1 MKHRIKAVLGRFLA
15 VVLLTGLIAGTPLL
29 AEAAVSPGSLSRNT
43 AVRHAV
49 CTSLSAQAKAYYT
62 GSNSFENLILLNG
75 RYAASSGDAIGS
87 DLFNALHRLMQVK
100 DTVSYS
106 DLVRYWE
113 YTDAAAGSEHA
124 WLFYND
130 AGASDSGVYNREH
143 VWPKSLGNFEE
154 SGAGSDLHH
163 LRPTDPDSNSWRG
176 SLTMGNVQGK
186 GGYSI
191 QKREVN
197 GRTVLWRISNYAE
210 NGCGGLVEVMDS
222 VKGDV
227 ARILLYLYVTYGEA
241 NANKNLY
248 TTYSAYGG
256 SNNKGTKVIE
266 SLETLLQW
274 NAMDP
279 VDDWEMRRN
288 DLCQTVQGNRNV
300 FIDYPELAWYL
311 FDRESQMPSMTTP
324 SGYAGG
330 SPTPPPTP
338 QNVTVTFV
346 ANGKIVKTE
355 TVYQGQSVSLPSG
368 ITSPDGWTFSGWV
381 TDRLN
386 KTEARPGTVYTSSFT
401 PRADTTLYALYT
413 EQEEGGGQAWTKM
426 TAQSELY
433 AGQRI
438 AFVCQQFNKAAGAL
452 SGKFLESLDCSGF
465 SGNQIT
471 GMPSNAQIFTVGGSN
486 NAWTFTSGAGKLG
499 CTGVKNLNVSGSGS
513 STWKVTIA
521 NGNAEVASTNTSYG
535 CIEYNSDAPRFTTY
549 LSSSN
554 QKKIQI
560 YYLGAGN
567 RIWYSTDPAPEVHEH
582 LFSTDWSYDGTAH
595 WHVCLN
601 GCEEKKDYGEHR
613 LNAQGVCTVCGY
625 SKAPP
630 STEPEQT
637 QTPPVPTSTEQKET
651 ESVPSST
658 QPDTTAVQ
666 TESEASSP
674 VPTERTTESES
685 GTPEGTGREETAQES
700 GTEEETEIE
709 SGAIQE
715 TEEETAEEGETSSGQ
730 ASEGSESDT
739 EKAEGQ
745 EAGSDMETQDTEK
758 NGTEEQSGNT
768 GSSRSEDRTDG
779 PDRDPGEGQDN
790 EPSEVPQNAPQ
801 HTPEAVTG
809 RNALPWI
816 ILGTGVLAAVIIFLL
831 IFLRRGKDRSDQN

>member
-1 MKHRIKAVLGRFLA
+1 MSRLLA
-15 VVLLTGLIAGTPLL
+15 VGLLICTIAGTSLS
-29 AEAAVSPGSLSRNT
+29 ARAAVSPGSLSRNT
-43 AVRHAV
+43 AVRHSV

-62 GSNSFENLILLNG
+62 GNNSFENLILLNG
-75 RYAASSGDAIGS
+75 RYAANSGDAIGS
-87 DLFNALHRLMQVK
+87 DLFNRLHTIMQPT
-100 DTVSYS
+100 DRVSYS

-113 YTDAAAGSEHA
+113 YTDSAAGSEHA

-197 GRTVLWRISNYAE
+197 GRTVLWRISNYSE

-227 ARILLYLYVTYGEA
+227 ARILLYLYVTYGDV

-248 TTYSAYGG
+248 TTYSAYGA

-311 FDRESQMPSMTTP
+311 FDREAQMPSMTTP

-346 ANGKIVKTE
+346 ANGKTVKTE
-355 TVYQGQSVSLPSG
+355 TVYQGQSVLLPSD
-368 ITSPDGWTFSGWV
+368 ITPPDGWTFSGWV
-381 TDRLN
+381 TQRLD
-386 KTEARPGTVYTSSFT
+386 KTETRPGTVYTSSFT
-401 PRADTTLYALYT
+401 AQADTTLYALYT
-413 EQEEGGGQAWTKM
+413 QREEGGGTAWTKM

-438 AFVCQQFNKAAGAL
+438 VFVCQQFNKAAGPW

-465 SGNQIT
+465 TGNQIT
-471 GMPSNAQIFTVGGSN
+471 GMPSNAQVFTVGGSN
-486 NAWTFTSGAGKLG
+486 NAWTFTSSAGKLG
-499 CTGVKNLNVSGSGS
+499 CTGAKNLNVSGSGT

-630 STEPEQT
+630 SMEPEQT

-651 ESVPSST
+651 ESVPPST
-658 QPDTTAVQ
+658 KPNTTAVP
-666 TESEASSP
+666 TESEASSS
-674 VPTERTTESES
+674 VPAERTTESES
-685 GTPEGTGREETAQES
+685 RTQEGTNEEGSAAESEPEEETEVESGSAEETEKESGQEAEASSEQASEDIASDTEGEQPGSSTNAQDPEKS
-700 GTEEETEIE
+700 GTEEQN
-709 SGAIQE
+709 GN
-715 TEEETAEEGETSSGQ
+715 
-730 ASEGSESDT
+730 
-739 EKAEGQ
+739 
-745 EAGSDMETQDTEK
+745 AGSSM
-758 NGTEEQSGNT
+758 SGD
-768 GSSRSEDRTDG
+768 GTDG
-779 PDRDPGEGQDN
+779 PGRDPGEGQGN
-790 EPSEVPQNAPQ
+790 EPSEGPQDTPQHMPQ
-801 HTPEAVTG
+801 HTPEAVTE

-816 ILGTGVLAAVIIFLL
+816 ISGAGVLAAVL
-831 IFLRRGKDRSDQN
+831 IFFLIFFKRGKNKEEEN